1 MGGSGTLSDL
11 LETSASRT
19 PDGVAMRAGDDAWT
33 FRELAEWSGRLAKGL
48 VDAGA
53 RVGDRIALFMPN
65 SGELVAGYWACFAAG
80 LVPVPLNHRC
90 IAADAGHAI
99 GHSRST
105 VLIADPGL
113 ADRLSPL
120 DWKELG
126 VERRYLVGESRDG
139 WAAFEQLVAS
149 EALEPV
155 ALGPSADALIMY
167 TSGTTGNPKG
177 VVYTHHGLRA
187 IAEALRTGFGHS
199 AGVVQLLPTPVS
211 HIAGFTSVLA
221 GALGGATTV
230 VGASAD
236 PAVVLPLVERW
247 RVELLK
253 LLPTGLDDFVEAD
266 EHEHHDL
273 SSLRAVAVAGDKV
286 PMEVHHRFS
295 DLAGFEATEYI
306 GMTECSYYAS
316 NPAFGKKRL
325 GSVGRPTVGHEIRV
339 VDHDDADVAVGKTG
353 QILVKSAGMFDRY
366 LDNADAT
373 AETLRDGW
381 LRTGDLGRLDADGW
395 LWFMG
400 RTKQVIIRAGSNV
413 VPEEVEEILYQHPA
427 VCLACVVG
435 APDPRLGQRVEAYV
449 EPEHDASPLPSGEEL
464 RRFVADRVAGY
475 KVPEHIFFVA
485 ELPRTGTGKLDRH
498 KLETQVTSD
507 LASA

>member
-1 MGGSGTLSDL
+1 MGGSGTLSEM

-19 PDGVAMRAGDDAWT
+19 PDGVALRAGDDAWT

-48 VDAGA
+48 IDAGA
-53 RVGDRIALFMPN
+53 RPGDRIAFFMPN
-65 SGELVAGYWACFAAG
+65 TGELVAGYWACFAAG
-80 LVPVPLNHRC
+80 LLAVPLNHRC
-90 IAADAGHAI
+90 IAADAGHVL

-105 VLIADPGL
+105 VLIADPEL
-113 ADRLSPL
+113 ADRLSEL
-120 DWKELG
+120 DWEDLG
-126 VERRYLVGESRDG
+126 VERRYLVGEGREG
-139 WAAFEQLVAS
+139 WAPFDDLVAS
-149 EALEPV
+149 ETLDPV
-155 ALGPSADALIMY
+155 ALDPSADALIMY

-177 VVYTHHGLRA
+177 VVYAHHALRV
-187 IAEALRTGFGHS
+187 IAESLRQGFGHA
-199 AGVVQLLPTPVS
+199 AGIVQLLPTPVS

-230 VGASAD
+230 LGASAD
-236 PAVVLPLVERW
+236 PGVVLPLVERW

-273 SSLRAVAVAGDKV
+273 SSLRAVAVAGDRV
-286 PMEVHHRFS
+286 PMDVHHRFS
-295 DLAGFEATEYI
+295 DLIGFEATEYI

-325 GSVGRPTVGHEIRV
+325 GSVGLPTEGHEVRV

-366 LDNADAT
+366 LDNPDAT

-400 RTKQVIIRAGSNV
+400 RTKQIIIRAGSNV
-413 VPEEVEEILYQHPA
+413 VPQEVEEILYQHPA

-435 APDPRLGQRVEAYV
+435 APDPHLGQRVEAYV
-449 EPEHDASPLPSGEEL
+449 ELEPDVAPLPTDEEL
-464 RRFVADRVAGY
+464 RGFVADRIAGY
-475 KVPEHIFFVA
+475 KVPERIFIRA
-485 ELPRTGTGKLDRH
+485 EMPRTGTGKLDRH
-498 KLETQVTSD
+498 RLETQVTSD
-507 LASA
+507 LAPT